1 MNVLLL
7 SSRFVHAAASSILQR
22 RLWSEGIDVW
32 LDWPMDHD
40 SYSEQMLSMMDKS
53 TFIVLLVNKE
63 FFADSVHRTEWEAA
77 RVSRTPKLVLLLD
90 DHPCPSVNET
100 LTVCPK
106 CSVGLL
112 LPRSMID
119 VMENMLFIL

>member
-22 RLWSEGIDVW
+22 RLWSDGIDVW
-32 LDWPMDHD
+32 LDCPMDHD

-63 FFADSVHRTEWEAA
+63 FLPIQCTERSGKLHGS
-77 RVSRTPKLVLLLD
+77 RVRQSWF
-90 DHPCPSVNET
+90 CY
-100 LTVCPK
+100 
-106 CSVGLL
+106 
-112 LPRSMID
+112 SMIIRA
-119 VMENMLFIL
+119 LRSTRP